1 MFKFLWPCFI
11 EMVQFSCVTL
21 NSGCSYEP
29 LEKIL
34 HLCKISTLSAMAS
47 MKHSIIT
54 FLHSF
59 VEYLWHS
66 YTVLYGHNLKWCL
79 NDKASWYRGG
89 NPSKRDVFIWALL
102 GGGVQAQ
109 SFPWWEA
116 IWLWRRRMEREGKY
130 VKYRTPAKNS
140 CRKMMFNCYTG
151 VLFFFQ
157 NWHFTHPITVNNEN
171 KVHRKFL
178 KL

>member
-79 NDKASWYRGG
+79 NDKASWYWVG
-89 NPSKRDVFIWALL
+89 NPSKRKVLYGHCLDGGFKHNPSLGEKQYDY
-102 GGGVQAQ
+102 GGGGWKERANMSNIGHLQKIHAEKWCSTVTPGSCF
-109 SFPWWEA
+109 SFK
-116 IWLWRRRMEREGKY
+116 IGTL
-130 VKYRTPAKNS
+130 
-140 CRKMMFNCYTG
+140 
-151 VLFFFQ
+151 
-157 NWHFTHPITVNNEN
+157 PIQ
-171 KVHRKFL
+171 
-178 KL
+178 

>member
-79 NDKASWYRGG
+79 NDKASWYWGG
-89 NPSKRDVFIWALL
+89 NPSKRNVFTWALPRW
-102 GGGVQAQ
+102 GV
-109 SFPWWEA
+109 SPFPRLVFPFFSLKWVYFDNKRHG
-116 IWLWRRRMEREGKY
+116 ICIGL
-130 VKYRTPAKNS
+130 
-140 CRKMMFNCYTG
+140 
-151 VLFFFQ
+151 VLFIIIS
-157 NWHFTHPITVNNEN
+157 TSGET
-171 KVHRKFL
+171 L
-178 KL
+178 L